1 MEPTKPPEPISPAL
15 ADAFRLLR
23 QDIYGYLDEAEFLAT
38 KLDDWADDDVESA
51 RQLVPDLVTTIRGIV
66 LVHKETAVGVCGACN
81 SPWPCSTVTTIH
93 GLVKDPER
101 EFYKIAH
108 RAAA

>member
-1 MEPTKPPEPISPAL
+1 MEPITPAL

-38 KLDDWADDDVESA
+38 KLDDWTEEDADSA
-51 RQLVPDLVTTIRGIV
+51 RKLVPDLVTIVRGIV
-66 LVHKETAVGVCGACN
+66 LVHKETAVGTCGACN
-81 SPWPCSTVTTIH
+81 TRWPCPTVTTIH

-101 EFYKIAH
+101 EFYKIAL
-108 RAAA
+108 RATA